1 MTDDGV
7 QLNAEVYVPTSH
19 ADPVPGIVVCHGLA
33 ACHQM
38 MQSFFSGE
46 FAKRGF
52 CVVAIDLRGHGDS
65 GGGIQM
71 SFSAFSRGV
80 RPGGGLPVSTFFNV
94 TGVDCDVRAGV
105 DYLLSRAEVDREK
118 IAILGHSLGAAAVFM
133 EGYSDP
139 RVKSVVAIA
148 PVVSPQSGM
157 NVTSPP
163 NLLLAVGGKDGIV
176 RVADVL
182 ELLSKTTPGG
192 EEIGK
197 LYGNFP
203 EGTARQMI
211 VADGVDHAGEMLDAF
226 IVEESIAWVESSL
239 GIGATTPISTS
250 PWLSLL
256 VPLFMIASLLS
267 VFPALL
273 VVKGIGRLIR
283 NGKRSQNTHPARMSV
298 KKMMFIYW
306 GVWGGSFLVGMP
318 LQIIGV
324 FHWIPLVLADIL
336 LGVFVTASLV
346 FFSVL
351 LVARRRDSQLS
362 LNMGELTT
370 SAVLGAFAF
379 LAVFTA
385 MNWVFTH
392 NFLDLLPTTR
402 ELPLMTVLWILLL
415 PLTFFEEVWLRNL
428 QLRLSQ
434 TSWLKIGIP
443 SLLYL
448 STKLV
453 PFIFISFIFGNLVL
467 LASSFVVISILL
479 TALLFNESGSVVG
492 GAVFNALL
500 FAWVIAVVL
509 PFGTQS
515 IL

>member
-1 MTDDGV
+1 MLFEGNSPEEIWLTTDDGV
-7 QLNAEVYVPTSH
+7 QLNAKVYMPTSQSGSM
-19 ADPVPGIVVCHGLA
+19 PGIVVCHGLA

-38 MQSFFSGE
+38 MQSFFSVE

-65 GGGIQM
+65 GGGVKV
-71 SFSAFSRGV
+71 SFDALSRGF
-80 RPGGGLPVSTFFNV
+80 RPGGDMPVSTFFNV
-94 TGVDCDVRAGV
+94 TEVDFDVRAGV

-163 NLLLAVGGKDGIV
+163 NLLLAVGGRDGIV
-176 RVADVL
+176 RMADVI
-182 ELLSKTTPGG
+182 ELLSKTTVGG
-192 EEIGK
+192 EEIGM
-197 LYGNFP
+197 LYGNFS

-211 VADGVDHAGEMLDAF
+211 VSDGVDHAGEMLDAF

-239 GIGATTPISTS
+239 DIEAVIPISIS
-250 PWLSLL
+250 PWLSLF
-256 VPLFMIASLLS
+256 VPLLMIASLLS
-267 VFPALL
+267 VFPAILI
-273 VVKGIGRLIR
+273 VKGIGRLIR
-283 NGKRSQNTHPARMSV
+283 DDKLSQNTHPTRMSV

-306 GVWGGSFLVGMP
+306 GAWGCSFLVGMP
-318 LQIIGV
+318 LQIIGL
-324 FHWIPLVLADIL
+324 FNWIPLFLADIL

-346 FFSVL
+346 FFLVL
-351 LVARRRDSQLS
+351 LVVRRRDTQLS

-370 SAVLGAFAF
+370 SASLGVFGF

-385 MNWVFTH
+385 LNWVFTQ

-402 ELPLMTVLWILLL
+402 ELPLMIVLGFLLL

-443 SLLYL
+443 SLLYI
-448 STKLV
+448 STKMV
-453 PFIFISFIFGNLVL
+453 PFVFISFIFGNLVL
-467 LASSFVVISILL
+467 LASSFVLISILL

-500 FAWVIAVVL
+500 L
-509 PFGTQS
+509 HG
-515 IL
+515 